1 MERFRI
7 GSCLPGGRPPVPP
20 GVRPMAPRA
29 IGSGA
34 RKPPIRRVAYGV
46 LAVGAAV
53 LLAACSSNS
62 SSSTTTAT
70 STATAS
76 SSSSPS
82 SSVDLSALAAQVN
95 AAAAIPSFSTYAARY
110 GGKVS
115 NTSNLKGKKIMIL
128 PGDSALAACTEIA
141 QAVAALAT
149 DEGMTP
155 TIFANQGLESQY
167 NTAIEDA
174 IHGGYAAIAAGC
186 DFDPT
191 LVAPAFAQAQKAG
204 IKIAVY
210 GATQQEAN
218 QTHITYNNVD
228 PYALD
233 GQYAAEEAVVQH
245 NGQPFQA
252 IAITSNAAPA
262 TAIMQSA
269 LTTEL
274 AKICPACTVKDY
286 DVEVPEW
293 ATDIQSTVTS
303 ALLANPSVSVIFPDY
318 AGMLTYM
325 MAGIEAA
332 HKTSTVKTYL
342 AFGGGTP
349 FIQLQTEQPGES
361 VIQQDI
367 GGYPPWTGY
376 LLFLQ
381 TARALEG
388 MPPIS
393 YDDAIGPDRIATPQ
407 NAVNVLETG
416 GWGTSWVNGFRNLLG
431 LPPLSGSA
439 LTAASTLNGSMTGK
453 PGS

>member
-7 GSCLPGGRPPVPP
+7 GR
-20 GVRPMAPRA
+20 RNPRA
-29 IGSGA
+29 A
-34 RKPPIRRVAYGV
+34 RVAYGV
-46 LAVGAAV
+46 LAVGAAL

-62 SSSTTTAT
+62 SSSTSTTTPAT
-70 STATAS
+70 SSTSTMTS
-76 SSSSPS
+76 SSTASPS
-82 SSVDLSALAAQVN
+82 SGVNISALAAQVN
-95 AAAAIPSFSTYAARY
+95 AAAAVPSFSTYAAQY
-110 GGKVS
+110 GGAVS

-149 DEGMTP
+149 DEGMSP

-167 NTAIEDA
+167 NSAIEDA
-174 IHGGYAAIAAGC
+174 IHGGYSAIAAGC

-204 IKIAVY
+204 IAVAVY
-210 GATQQEAN
+210 GATQQEAT
-218 QTHITYNNVD
+218 QTNITYNNVD

-233 GQYAAEEAVVQH
+233 AQYAAEEAVVQH

-332 HKTSTVKTYL
+332 HKTSTVKSYL

-349 FIQLQTEQPGES
+349 FVQLQTEQPGES

-381 TARALEG
+381 TARALEK

-393 YDDAIGPDRIATPQ
+393 YNDAIGPDRIVTPQ

-416 GWGTSWVNGFRNLLG
+416 GWGTSWVNGFRSLLG
-431 LPPLSGSA
+431 LPALSGSA

-453 PGS
+453 P

>member
-7 GSCLPGGRPPVPP
+7 GR
-20 GVRPMAPRA
+20 RNPRA
-29 IGSGA
+29 A
-34 RKPPIRRVAYGV
+34 RVAYGV
-46 LAVGAAV
+46 LAVGAAL

-62 SSSTTTAT
+62 SSSTSTTTPAT
-70 STATAS
+70 SSTSTMTS
-76 SSSSPS
+76 SSTASPS
-82 SSVDLSALAAQVN
+82 SGVNISALAAQVN
-95 AAAAIPSFSTYAARY
+95 AAAAVPSFSTYAAQY
-110 GGKVS
+110 GGAVS

-149 DEGMTP
+149 DEGMSP

-167 NTAIEDA
+167 NSAIEDA

-204 IKIAVY
+204 IAVAVY
-210 GATQQEAN
+210 GATQQEAT
-218 QTHITYNNVD
+218 QTNITYNNVD
-228 PYALD
+228 PYQLD
-233 GQYAAEEAVVQH
+233 AQYAAEDAVVQH
-245 NGQPFQA
+245 DGKPFQA

-262 TAIMQSA
+262 TAIMQAA
-269 LTTEL
+269 LTSEL

-332 HKTSTVKTYL
+332 HKTSTVKSYL

-349 FIQLQTEQPGES
+349 FVQLQTEQPGES

-381 TARALEG
+381 TARALEK

-393 YDDAIGPDRIATPQ
+393 YDDAIGPDRIVTPQ
-407 NAVNVLETG
+407 NAVEVLETG
-416 GWGTSWVNGFRNLLG
+416 GWGTSWVNGFRTLLG
-431 LPPLSGSA
+431 LPALSGSA

-453 PGS
+453 P